1 MSPRKDKGGEG
12 DKPVKGGAGASVR
25 WFVILL
31 GSLLL
36 WLPTG
41 LAALDGHVSLDAA
54 LLRYAIALALCSIGV
69 SGVGRMMDTYSREQA
84 RKRLE
89 QGLAGDADGGD
100 GPKRRA
106 EDRG

>member
-1 MSPRKDKGGEG
+1 MSPKKGKEG
-12 DKPVKGGAGASVR
+12 GAKAPKGAAGASVR

-36 WLPTG
+36 WLPSG

-69 SGVGRMMDTYSREQA
+69 SGVGRLMDNYSREQA
-84 RKRLE
+84 RKRIE
-89 QGLAGDADGGD
+89 QELAGDGEAGD
-100 GPKRRA
+100 GPRRRA

>member
-1 MSPRKDKGGEG
+1 MSPKKGKEG
-12 DKPVKGGAGASVR
+12 GKPAKGGAGASVR

-41 LAALDGHVSLDAA
+41 LGALDGHVSLDAA

-69 SGVGRMMDTYSREQA
+69 SGVGRLMDTYSREQA
-84 RKRLE
+84 RKRIE
-89 QGLAGDADGGD
+89 REPAGDGEGGD
-100 GPKRRA
+100 GSRRRA

>member
-1 MSPRKDKGGEG
+1 MSPKKGKD
-12 DKPVKGGAGASVR
+12 DKPAKGGAGASVR

-36 WLPTG
+36 WLPSG
-41 LAALDGHVSLDAA
+41 LGALDGHVSLDAA

-84 RKRLE
+84 RKRIQE
-89 QGLAGDADGGD
+89 QRGGTGDGADGA
-100 GPKRRA
+100 KRRA